1 MDAIPAETPTAT
13 PVDERNLVDKVRA
26 WLDGGLDKA
35 LLTQSVE
42 EAADIATTHRTK
54 FGEVVENLNEEQQER
69 CGDLIAYAFGLLD
82 VLDQELEFLIEGLE
96 AEERE
101 KVITS
106 ADMIARSTFQLN
118 QCFME
123 FRNQAL
129 AALGPTDIP
138 SFNQLVSVKDQYLSS
153 PDEQTQRNFQESI
166 DVERL
171 TAREGATSL
180 SHEPQIPEVISLAN
194 AFARHLELLTRLAAD
209 LTNLGVEADY
219 PAHFIALEMSYRDLN
234 DLVPMVNVALRA
246 QGETDFPDLN
256 YFLAALKDK
265 ESGASGDGPFVES
278 LQLMEASFLETY
290 KGLEQAL
297 PTMQTALAQEAVQ
310 GALDSFEDLKQGVE
324 AAYRFLAERE
334 LIRLS
339 QARGFLLDFA
349 NRLTAQRQRLK
360 ELEELEGKVT
370 CPRCSEVN
378 EPDRQRCVN
387 CGFALPQNVG
397 STTTTT
403 FQTREAGGLDEA
415 QEELL
420 LTSNLVR
427 LYESVN
433 AVHEGRIGDADFVT
447 EIERFETLVNAA
459 VRGLPPEPNSGDAKQ
474 TDAVNQMYDTFEEG
488 VEYFR
493 QGTELF
499 RNFLD
504 SRDAE
509 SLKSGV
515 VAIDQGAKRLE
526 AARQAVASG
535 APPQ

>member
-13 PVDERNLVDKVRA
+13 PAAEKNLVDKVRA
-26 WLDGGLDKA
+26 WLDGELDKA
-35 LLTQSVE
+35 VLTQAIE
-42 EAADIATTHRTK
+42 EAADIANTHRTG
-54 FGEVVENLNEEQQER
+54 FGEVVETLNEDQQDR

-82 VLDQELEFLIEGLE
+82 ALERELELLLEGLE
-96 AEERE
+96 TEDRER
-101 KVITS
+101 VITS
-106 ADMIARSTFQLN
+106 ADMIARATFQLN
-118 QCFME
+118 QCFGE

-138 SFNQLVSVKDQYLSS
+138 SFNQLVSVKEQYLTN

-166 DVERL
+166 DVERII
-171 TAREGATSL
+171 ARDSVRTLSL
-180 SHEPQIPEVISLAN
+180 EPQIPEVISLTN
-194 AFARHLELLTRLAAD
+194 AFQRHLELLNRLTTD
-209 LTNLGVEADY
+209 LANAGLEADY
-219 PAHFIALEMSYRDLN
+219 PAHYVALEMSFRDLN

-246 QGETDFPDLN
+246 KGETEFPDLN
-256 YFLAALKDK
+256 YFLTMLKDK
-265 ESGASGDGPFVES
+265 ESGGSGDGPFVEA

-290 KGLEQAL
+290 QELEKAL
-297 PTMQTALAQEAVQ
+297 PTMETALAQEEVQ
-310 GALDSFEDLKQGVE
+310 GALNSFEDLKQGVE

-349 NRLTAQRQRLK
+349 TRLSGHRERLK
-360 ELEELEGKVT
+360 ELEEMEGKIT

-433 AVHEGRIGDADFVT
+433 AVHEGRIDDTAFLT
-447 EIERFETLVNAA
+447 EIERFETLVNAS
-459 VRGLPPEPNSGDAKQ
+459 VRGLPAEPAQGDPKQ
-474 TDAVNQMYDTFEEG
+474 NEAVNQVYDAFEEG
-488 VEYFR
+488 VEFFR

-499 RNFLD
+499 RSFLD

-509 SLKSGV
+509 ALKSGV
-515 VAIDQGAKRLE
+515 IAIDQGAKRLE
-526 AARQAVASG
+526 AARKAL
-535 APPQ
+535 APPVS